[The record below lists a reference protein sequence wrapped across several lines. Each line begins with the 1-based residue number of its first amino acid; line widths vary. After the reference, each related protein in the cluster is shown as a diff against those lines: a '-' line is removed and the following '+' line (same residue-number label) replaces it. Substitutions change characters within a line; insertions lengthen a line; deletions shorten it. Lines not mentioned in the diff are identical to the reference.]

1 MLSAERRQAIARL
14 IRERGAV
21 QVAALSV
28 RFGVSAS
35 TIRRDLEALELEGL
49 ARRTYGGAVA
59 GEARDNGPVQQA
71 DDEKDLI
78 GRAAAKLVNA
88 GETVFLGP
96 GTTTLSVA
104 RHLTDRINLT
114 VVTNALDISSF
125 LTRHSTVSVI
135 VTGGQVQRP
144 EFALIGHISEQT
156 LRELRADKVII
167 GAGGISVLDGLT
179 GESLPAVTAMRAA
192 LEIAP
197 QVIVVAEHSKL
208 GRVATA
214 LLAPVDRADVIVTGR
229 DADPSVVWDL
239 TELGIK
245 VIQV

>member
-1 MLSAERRQAIARL
+1 VLSEERRRIIAQL
-14 IRERGAV
+14 IREQGAV
-21 QVAALSV
+21 QVAALSA

-35 TIRRDLEALELEGL
+35 TIRRDLETLVQRGL
-49 ARRTYGGAVA
+49 ASRAYGGAVA
-59 GEARDNGPVQQA
+59 ARDHGDDLGQRV
-71 DDEKDLI
+71 DDEKDRI
-78 GRAAAKLVNA
+78 GQAAAALVNA

-96 GTTTLSVA
+96 GTATMAVA
-104 RHLTDRINLT
+104 RHLASRGNLT
-114 VVTNALDISSF
+114 VITNALDISDF
-125 LTRHSTVSVI
+125 LTRYSAVTVI

-144 EFALIGHISEQT
+144 EAALIGHVGEQT
-156 LRELRADKVII
+156 LRELRADRVII
-167 GAGGISVLDGLT
+167 GVGGVSIPDGLT
-179 GESLPAVTAMRAA
+179 GESLPVVTMMRAA

-197 QVIVVAEHSKL
+197 QVVVVADHNKL

-214 LLAPVDRADVIVTGR
+214 LLAPIDRADVIITGR

>member
-1 MLSAERRQAIARL
+1 MLSAERRQAIAQL

-21 QVAALSV
+21 QVAALST

-35 TIRRDLEALELEGL
+35 TIRRDLEALERQGL
-49 ARRTYGGAVA
+49 AHRTYGGAVA
-59 GEARDNGPVQQA
+59 VTDQDTVPMQPA
-71 DDEKDLI
+71 DDEEDRI
-78 GRAAAKLVNA
+78 GQAAAALVHA

-96 GTTTLSVA
+96 GKTTLAVA
-104 RHLTDRINLT
+104 RHLSDHPNLT
-114 VVTNALDISSF
+114 VITNALDIASF
-125 LTRHSTVSVI
+125 LTKHSTAAVI

-144 EFALIGHISEQT
+144 ESTLIGHISEQT

-167 GAGGISVLDGLT
+167 GLGGISIPDGLT
-179 GESLPAVTAMRAA
+179 GESLPAVTTIRVA
-192 LEIAP
+192 LETAP
-197 QVIVVAEHSKL
+197 QVIVVADHSRL
-208 GRVATA
+208 GRVSTA

-229 DADPSVVWDL
+229 NADPSIVWDL

>member
-1 MLSAERRQAIARL
+1 MLSAERRQAIAQL
-14 IRERGAV
+14 IREQGAV
-21 QVAALSV
+21 QVAALSA

-35 TIRRDLEALELEGL
+35 TIRRDLEELEQQGL

-59 GEARDNGPVQQA
+59 VEGQDIGPIQA
-71 DDEKDLI
+71 TDDEKDRI
-78 GRAAAKLVNA
+78 GQAAATLVSA

-96 GTTTLSVA
+96 GTTTLAVA
-104 RHLTDRINLT
+104 RHLTDHPNLT
-114 VVTNALDISSF
+114 VITNALDIASF
-125 LTRHSTVSVI
+125 LTRHSTVGVI

-144 EFALIGHISEQT
+144 DFTLIGHISEQT

-167 GAGGISVLDGLT
+167 GVGGINIPDGLT
-179 GESLPAVTAMRAA
+179 GESLPAVTAIRAV
-192 LEIAP
+192 LETAP
-197 QVIVVAEHSKL
+197 QVIVVADHSKL

-229 DADPSVVWDL
+229 DADPSIVWDL